1 MSWVDLRVMAED
13 APRAVAALLDA
24 DIARQVV
31 LDLHPPAAGPEVEIS
46 LEAPVLGET
55 SVLEPLRD
63 AAVTVLAHRQRTWS
77 R

>member
-1 MSWVDLRVMAED
+1 MRMSIQLCSRRT
-13 APRAVAALLDA
+13 PRA
-24 DIARQVV
+24 RFV

-46 LEAPVLGET
+46 LEAPVLGEAG
-55 SVLEPLRD
+55 VLEPLRD